1 VSLRWKLNRLAAMDG
16 REIGY
21 RVRQRAHATL
31 ERLGLFAAHVPA
43 RTSEATG
50 RAWIDPLPNQFE
62 VARYCA
68 AAERI
73 MAGEFNVFAL
83 RPAQL
88 GFPPQ
93 WNRDPKTGRVAPL
106 TFGKTLD
113 YRKEANVGDIKY
125 LWEPSRHAEL
135 LTLAQAWHLS
145 RERRYAEACRAL
157 LDSWF
162 EQCPYPRG
170 PHWTSSLE
178 HALRLIGWSFAW
190 HLLGDEREPIRER
203 WLTAVFQHCHFIAG
217 HFSRHSSAN
226 NHLLGELTGL
236 FVAATTWP
244 LWPQSRSWR
253 ETAQRELQAQAL
265 VQNGS
270 DGVNREQAVWY
281 HHEVADML
289 LIAGMVARANGL
301 ELAAQYWQRLEAMLH
316 YLASIM
322 DVGGNVPN
330 FGDAD
335 DAIVARLDPAPDVH
349 VYRSLLATG
358 AVVFERPDFK
368 HKAGAFD
375 DKSRWL
381 LGDRAAERFAS
392 LAAAPA
398 PPRREFPFAG
408 YYVLGHEL
416 DTPREV
422 RIVADAGR
430 LGYLSIAAH
439 GHADALS
446 FTLSAAGEEL
456 LIDPGTFAYHTQKQ
470 WRDYFRGTSA
480 HNTVRIDGQD
490 QSVAAGNFLWLEHA
504 PVRALEFVAGG
515 PVERLVAEHDG
526 YRRLADPVTH
536 RREIAL
542 DRASSTVTVV
552 DDIFCHGSHTVE
564 VLWHFAEACEV
575 TLEGGRAIARRGNIR
590 LDIQLPHDM
599 RCELVRG
606 REAMPLGWVS
616 RRFDQRAPT
625 TTLLVQGATRGN
637 ARLVTRLELS
647 IAAARIDARAPRPA
661 SNRGFMN
668 EQRVET
674 ERL

>member
-1 VSLRWKLNRLAAMDG
+1 MDG
-16 REIGY
+16 REIRH
-21 RVRQRAHATL
+21 RVGQQARATL
-31 ERLGLFAAHVPA
+31 EQFGLFAAKVPA
-43 RTSEATG
+43 RTSDAVG
-50 RAWIDPLPNQFE
+50 RAWVDPLPQQFDA
-62 VARYCA
+62 ARYRA
-68 AAERI
+68 AADRI
-73 MAGEFNVFAL
+73 IAGEFDVFAL

-88 GFPPQ
+88 GFPPN

-106 TFGKTLD
+106 AFGKTLN
-113 YRKEANVGDIKY
+113 YRDEQIVGDIKY

-145 RERRYAEACRAL
+145 RDERYANACRSL

-162 EQCPYPRG
+162 EQCPYARG

-178 HALRLIGWSFAW
+178 HAMRLINWSFAW
-190 HLLGDEREPIRER
+190 QLLGVAPGAFRER
-203 WLTAVFQHCHFIAG
+203 WLTSIYQHCHFIAG

-236 FVAATTWP
+236 FIAATIWP
-244 LWPQSRSWR
+244 LWPESKAWR
-253 ETAQRELQAQAL
+253 ETALRELQQQAL
-265 VQNGS
+265 LQNGS

-289 LIAGMVARANGL
+289 LIAGLVARANGI
-301 ELAAQYWQRLEAMLH
+301 ELAAEYWQRLEAMLD
-316 YLASIM
+316 YVASIM

-335 DAIVARLDPAPDVH
+335 DAIIARLDPAPDAH
-349 VYRSLLATG
+349 VYRSLLAAG
-358 AVVFERPDFK
+358 AVVFDRPAFK
-368 HKAGAFD
+368 AKAGAFD

-392 LAAAPA
+392 VTVSETPA
-398 PPRREFPFAG
+398 PPRRDFPVAG
-408 YYVLGHEL
+408 YYVLGHDF

-490 QSVAAGNFLWLEHA
+490 QSIGAGNFLWLSHA
-504 PVRALEFVAGG
+504 PVRALEFVTTAQYD
-515 PVERLVAEHDG
+515 RLVAEHDG

-536 RREIAL
+536 RRELLL
-542 DRASSTVTVV
+542 DHTTSAVTVV
-552 DDIFCHGSHTVE
+552 DELFCRASHTVE
-564 VLWHFAEACEV
+564 MFWHFAEACEV
-575 TLEGGRAIARRGNIR
+575 TLDGTRATACKDGAK
-590 LDIQLPHDM
+590 LSLEVPQGM
-599 RCELVRG
+599 RCEVVRG
-606 REAMPLGWVS
+606 RESAPLGWVS
-616 RRFDQRAPT
+616 RRFDQRVPAA
-625 TTLLVQGATRGN
+625 TLLVQGVARGN
-637 ARLVTRLELS
+637 TRLTTRIEFS
-647 IAAARIDARAPRPA
+647 TAAARADARAPRLV
-661 SNRGFMN
+661 SNRGSTH
-668 EQRVET
+668 EQRRAET